1 MGWLVSTQWNV
12 MTHTLTNGQ
21 QRVLCS
27 REEEVRT
34 AYKQIKGQINMKLVS
49 FQLKNKKK
57 VCTVVQ
63 RKWDIL

>member
-1 MGWLVSTQWNV
+1 MLLEGEMGWLVSTQWNV

-34 AYKQIKGQINMKLVS
+34 AYKQIKGQ
-49 FQLKNKKK
+49 NKYEISKFSTKK
-57 VCTVVQ
+57 
-63 RKWDIL
+63 